1 LQTISAVLNLIRVGC
16 TTLETRQQALDLGR
30 KLVAL
35 NLVACAEVVGPVTS
49 VYRWEGKIEESE
61 EWELRLKYS
70 RQNEDAL
77 KRCIAEKH
85 AYDEPQWLSWDAD
98 ASEGYAKWVT
108 QKSKG

>member
-1 LQTISAVLNLIRVGC
+1 MLNLIRVGC

-35 NLVACAEVVGPVTS
+35 DLVACAQVVGPVTS

-61 EWELRLKYS
+61 EWELRLKYAS
-70 RQNEDAL
+70 QNEDGL
-77 KRCIAEKH
+77 RRHIGEKH
-85 AYDEPQWLSWDAD
+85 PYDEPQWVSWEAD

-108 QKSKG
+108 PKKAGKH